1 MSNPMK
7 RDELAAFSTACW
19 NKEGGAVG
27 HMDSVSAAEWAWHE
41 CAAQHREVMEDLLSL
56 NAELLEALEEAAGDL
71 FLQIEPKHGA
81 KAASQYPSFVKAR
94 AAIAKAR
101 SQS

>member
-1 MSNPMK
+1 MSDQAVVRNSASDVAQMRK
-7 RDELAAFSTACW
+7 DWVESYHFNAEVELPGLLDDYDA
-19 NKEGGAVG
+19 
-27 HMDSVSAAEWAWHE
+27 
-41 CAAQHREVMEDLLSL
+41 LLSL

-81 KAASQYPSFVKAR
+81 KAASQYPSFLKAR
-94 AAIAKAR
+94 AALAKAR